1 MAAVEAIGG
10 ADKLF
15 DEVPVVVNVVGGVVV
30 VVVEIVK
37 GMVQSVGGGGV
48 VVGEGL
54 VVNF

>member
-1 MAAVEAIGG
+1 VAAVEAIGG